1 MESASLW
8 KLFCVFAKMGA
19 FTIGGGYAMLPLI
32 EQEMTRRGWI
42 SEEDIQD
49 IIVLAQSA
57 PGILAVNM
65 AIFTGHKIK
74 GLKGSVVASVGA
86 VLPSLLII
94 LLIAMFFTEFKD
106 NDIVRRIFQAVRPAA
121 VALILVP
128 AVRMARTG
136 CRSWWTWAIALA
148 AMLAVAF
155 LKVSPIWIILV
166 TITVAVSVSVLYQK
180 KVKRC
185 STCWDNSS

>member
-1 MESASLW
+1 MEQASLW
-8 KLFCVFAKMGA
+8 KLFCVFVKMGA

-32 EQEMTRRGWI
+32 EQEMTSRGWI
-42 SEEDIQD
+42 SQDDIHD

-65 AIFTGHKIK
+65 AIYTGHKIK
-74 GLKGSVVASVGA
+74 GVRGSIVSAVGA
-86 VLPSLLII
+86 VLPSLVII
-94 LLIAMFFTEFKD
+94 LLIAIFFTEFKD

-128 AVRMARTG
+128 AVRMARKG
-136 CRSWWTWAIALA
+136 CKEWWTWAIAIASL
-148 AMLAVAF
+148 LCVAF

-166 TITVAVSVSVLYQK
+166 TISVAVSVSLIRQK
-180 KVKRC
+180 KE
-185 STCWDNSS
+185 S

>member
-1 MESASLW
+1 
-8 KLFCVFAKMGA
+8 MGA

-32 EQEMTRRGWI
+32 EREMTSRGWI
-42 SEEDIQD
+42 SEADIQD

-74 GLKGSVVASVGA
+74 GLRGSIVAAIGA
-86 VLPSLLII
+86 VLPSLVII
-94 LLIAMFFTEFKD
+94 LLIAMFFTQFKE

-128 AVRMARTG
+128 AVRMAKSG
-136 CRSWWTWAIALA
+136 CKSWWTWAIAIASL
-148 AMLAVAF
+148 LCVAF
-155 LKVSPIWIILV
+155 LKVSPIWIILT
-166 TITVAVSVSVLYQK
+166 TIVVAAGISLLRQK
-180 KVKRC
+180 KRL
-185 STCWDNSS
+185 

>member
-1 MESASLW
+1 MEQQASLW
-8 KLFCVFAKMGA
+8 KLFGVFAKMGA

-32 EQEMTRRGWI
+32 EQEMTSRGWI
-42 SEEDIQD
+42 SQEDIQD

-74 GLKGSVVASVGA
+74 GLPGSIVAAVGA
-86 VLPSLLII
+86 VLPSLVII

-106 NDIVRRIFQAVRPAA
+106 NDIVRRIFQGVRPAA

-128 AVRMARTG
+128 AVRMAQSG
-136 CRSWWTWAIALA
+136 CKSWWTWAIAIASL
-148 AMLAVAF
+148 LGVAF
-155 LKVSPIWIILV
+155 LKISPIWIILT
-166 TITVAVSVSVLYQK
+166 TISVAAGISILNQK
-180 KVKRC
+180 KNV
-185 STCWDNSS
+185 

>member
-1 MESASLW
+1 MEKVSLW
-8 KLFCVFAKMGA
+8 KLFSVFAKMGA
-19 FTIGGGYAMLPLI
+19 FTIGGGYTMLPLV
-32 EQEMTRRGWI
+32 EQEMTGRGWI
-42 SEEDIQD
+42 SEKDIQD

-65 AIFTGHKIK
+65 AIFAGHKIR
-74 GLKGSVVASVGA
+74 GIKGSIVSAIGA
-86 VLPSLLII
+86 TLPSLVII

-128 AVRMARTG
+128 AVRMARSG
-136 CRSWWTWAIALA
+136 CKSWWTWAIALA
-148 AMLAVAF
+148 SLLGVAF

-166 TITVAVSVSVLYQK
+166 TISVAACVSLLKQK
-180 KVKRC
+180 G
-185 STCWDNSS
+185 S

>member
-1 MESASLW
+1 MKEILD
-8 KLFCVFAKMGA
+8 LYLA
-19 FTIGGGYAMLPLI
+19 FLRIGFVNFGGGYAMLPLI

-128 AVRMARTG
+128 AVRMARSG

-166 TITVAVSVSVLYQK
+166 TITVAVSVSVLNQK
-180 KVKRC
+180 KEKR
-185 STCWDNSS
+185 

>member
-1 MESASLW
+1 MPQVSLW

-32 EQEMTRRGWI
+32 EQEMTSRGWI
-42 SEEDIQD
+42 SEDDIQD
-49 IIVLAQSA
+49 IVVLAQSA

-65 AIFTGHKIK
+65 AIFTGHKIR
-74 GLKGSVVASVGA
+74 GLKGSVVSAVGA

-106 NDIVRRIFQAVRPAA
+106 NDIVRRIFQGIRPAA

-128 AVRMARTG
+128 AVRMARSG
-136 CRSWWTWAIALA
+136 CKSWWTWAIALA
-148 AMLAVAF
+148 SLLLVAF

-166 TITVAVSVSVLYQK
+166 TIVLAAGISLLMQK
-180 KVKRC
+180 KKP
-185 STCWDNSS
+185 

>member
-1 MESASLW
+1 MSQVSLW
-8 KLFCVFAKMGA
+8 NLFCVFAKMGA

-32 EQEMTRRGWI
+32 EQEMTKRGWI

-49 IIVLAQSA
+49 IVVLAQSA

-65 AIFTGHKIK
+65 AIYTGHRIR
-74 GLKGSVVASVGA
+74 GLKGSIVSAVGA
-86 VLPSLLII
+86 VLPSLVII

-106 NDIVRRIFQAVRPAA
+106 NDIVRRIFQGVRPAA

-128 AVRMARTG
+128 AVRMARKG
-136 CRSWWTWAIALA
+136 CRSWWTWAIAVASL
-148 AMLAVAF
+148 LGVAF

-166 TITVAVSVSVLYQK
+166 TLSVAVSVSLIRQK
-180 KVKRC
+180 KEGI
-185 STCWDNSS
+185 

>member
-94 LLIAMFFTEFKD
+94 LLIAMFFTQFQE
-106 NDIVRRIFQAVRPAA
+106 NEYVRRFFQGVRPAA

-128 AVRMARTG
+128 AVRMAKAG
-136 CRSWWTWAIALA
+136 CKSWWTWLIALA
-148 AMLAVAF
+148 SLLGVAF
-155 LKVSPIWIILV
+155 LRVSPIWIILV
-166 TITVAVSVSVLYQK
+166 TISVSVSVSLILQK
-180 KVKRC
+180 KK
-185 STCWDNSS
+185 TP

>member
-1 MESASLW
+1 MEQQASLW
-8 KLFCVFAKMGA
+8 KLFGVFAKMGA

-32 EQEMTRRGWI
+32 EQEMTSRGWI
-42 SEEDIQD
+42 SQEDIQD

-74 GLKGSVVASVGA
+74 GLAGSIVAAVGA

-94 LLIAMFFTEFKD
+94 LLIAMFFTEFRD
-106 NDIVRRIFQAVRPAA
+106 NDIVRRIFQGVRPAA

-128 AVRMARTG
+128 AVRMAQSG
-136 CRSWWTWAIALA
+136 CKSWWTWAIAIASL
-148 AMLAVAF
+148 LGVAF
-155 LKVSPIWIILV
+155 LKISPIWIILT
-166 TITVAVSVSVLYQK
+166 TISVAAGISILNQK
-180 KVKRC
+180 KNV
-185 STCWDNSS
+185 

>member
-1 MESASLW
+1 MEKASLW

-32 EQEMTRRGWI
+32 EDEMTRRGWI
-42 SEEDIQD
+42 SQKDVQD

-74 GLKGSVVASVGA
+74 GFKGSVVSAIGA
-86 VLPSLLII
+86 VLPSLIII

-106 NDIVRRIFQAVRPAA
+106 NDIVQRIFQAVRPAA

-128 AVRMARTG
+128 AVRMARAG
-136 CRSWWTWAIALA
+136 CREWWTWAIALG
-148 AMLAVAF
+148 AMLGVAF
-155 LKVSPIWIILV
+155 LKISPIWIILV
-166 TITVAVSVSVLYQK
+166 TISVAVSMSLIKQK
-180 KVKRC
+180 KP
-185 STCWDNSS
+185 

>member
-1 MESASLW
+1 MDQVSLW
-8 KLFCVFAKMGA
+8 SLFCVFAKMGA

-42 SEEDIQD
+42 SQEDIQD

-65 AIFTGHKIK
+65 AIYTGHKIR
-74 GLKGSVVASVGA
+74 GLKGSIVSAVGA
-86 VLPSLLII
+86 VLPSLVII

-106 NDIVRRIFQAVRPAA
+106 NDIVRRIFQGVRPAA

-128 AVRMARTG
+128 AVRMTKSG
-136 CRSWWTWAIALA
+136 CKSWWTWAVA
-148 AMLAVAF
+148 AASLLGVAF

-166 TITVAVSVSVLYQK
+166 TLSVAVSISLIRQK
-180 KVKRC
+180 KE
-185 STCWDNSS
+185 S

>member
-1 MESASLW
+1 MYLCSMEQQASLW
-8 KLFCVFAKMGA
+8 KLFAVFAKMGT

-32 EQEMTRRGWI
+32 EEEMTRRGWI
-42 SEEDIQD
+42 SQEDIQD

-74 GLKGSVVASVGA
+74 GVRGSIAAAIGA
-86 VLPSLLII
+86 TLPSLVII

-106 NDIVRRIFQAVRPAA
+106 NDIVRRIFQGVRPAA

-128 AVRMARTG
+128 AVRMARAG
-136 CRSWWTWAIALA
+136 CKQWWTWAIALA
-148 AMLAVAF
+148 SLLGVVF
-155 LKVSPIWIILV
+155 LKVSPIWIILT
-166 TITVAVSVSVLYQK
+166 TISVAVGISLISQK
-180 KVKRC
+180 KKEP
-185 STCWDNSS
+185 

>member
-1 MESASLW
+1 MEQQASLW
-8 KLFCVFAKMGA
+8 KLFGVFAKMGA

-32 EQEMTRRGWI
+32 EQEMTSRGWI
-42 SEEDIQD
+42 SQEDIQD

-57 PGILAVNM
+57 PGILAINM

-74 GLKGSVVASVGA
+74 GLAGSIVAAVGA
-86 VLPSLLII
+86 VLPSLVII

-128 AVRMARTG
+128 AVRMAQSG
-136 CRSWWTWAIALA
+136 CKSWWTWAIAIASL
-148 AMLAVAF
+148 LGVAF
-155 LKVSPIWIILV
+155 LKISPIWIILT
-166 TITVAVSVSVLYQK
+166 TISVAAGISILNQK
-180 KVKRC
+180 KNV
-185 STCWDNSS
+185 